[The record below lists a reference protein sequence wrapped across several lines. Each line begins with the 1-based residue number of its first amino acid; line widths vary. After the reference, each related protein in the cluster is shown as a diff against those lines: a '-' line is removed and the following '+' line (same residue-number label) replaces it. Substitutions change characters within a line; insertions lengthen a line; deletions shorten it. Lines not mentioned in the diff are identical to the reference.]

1 MVLNA
6 WVIET
11 KLAPAPSSTRLQ
23 PSVAVATA
31 LGTVP
36 VAVQP
41 LQTEWPE
48 SPVPHP
54 PAFRGPPRSFFA

>member
-1 MVLNA
+1 MG
-6 WVIET
+6 
-11 KLAPAPSSTRLQ
+11 TRLQ
-23 PSVAVATA
+23 SAVVVATA
-31 LGTVP
+31 LGILP
-36 VAVQP
+36 MAVQP

>member
-1 MVLNA
+1 MG
-6 WVIET
+6 
-11 KLAPAPSSTRLQ
+11 TRLQ
-23 PSVAVATA
+23 SSVVAATA
-31 LGTVP
+31 LGILP
-36 VAVQP
+36 LAVQP